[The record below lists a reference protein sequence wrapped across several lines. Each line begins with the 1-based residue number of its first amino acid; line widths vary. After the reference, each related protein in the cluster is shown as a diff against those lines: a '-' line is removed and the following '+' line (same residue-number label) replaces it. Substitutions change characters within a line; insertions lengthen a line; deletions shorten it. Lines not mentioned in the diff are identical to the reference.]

1 MSSPWAAISEA
12 LTGDLLG
19 ALSRACGGQEASGAL
34 RVGAAAGVVQRRCC
48 GRQGILTVER
58 SGLRSE

>member
-19 ALSRACGGQEASGAL
+19 ALSRACGGQEASRERCGWEQRPGL
-34 RVGAAAGVVQRRCC
+34 FREGAAGDK
-48 GRQGILTVER
+48 E
-58 SGLRSE
+58 S